1 MKDLLLYKVS
11 ILFKPTC
18 ENKLAFLFKI
28 YSKYATKSIE
38 IRYFC
43 SKFKNK
49 SHYFNT
55 FFKMSSTPLYE
66 KEVSIQ
72 VERRRAGVELI
83 KIISDL
89 WYDKSIELVLFRNQ
103 LIDKNVNE
111 IINLHEYAGEFV
123 GKAISIFDSVAI
135 AKVIFELDLP
145 PSKLD
150 IGKLSYE
157 FRLENENYPDAR
169 HFVLEKLKNAKNFE
183 EIQPKDVV
191 LYGFGR
197 IGRLLARELMSK
209 SGKGNQLRLRAI
221 VTRDKND
228 ASSLEKR
235 ASLLRYDSIHGD
247 FQGSV
252 IADFENKALI
262 INGTTVHVI
271 TANAPEDIDY
281 TQYGIEKALI
291 IDNTG
296 AFTNK
301 EALSRHL
308 TSKGTEKV
316 LLTAPGKGIPNIVH
330 GVNQN
335 EYNPDEI
342 AIFSAASCTTN
353 AITPILKAIEE
364 TLGVVKGHLET
375 IHAYTNDQNLVDNM
389 HQKYRRGRAAAL
401 NMVITETGAGAAV
414 AKALP
419 SLEGKLTSNAIRVP
433 VPNGSL
439 VVLNLEVLKKTS
451 IDGIN
456 AIMKK
461 YALEGELVEQI
472 KYSLN
477 NELVS
482 SDIVGTSAPAIY
494 DSNATI
500 VSNDGQN
507 IVLYIWYDNE
517 FGYSHQV
524 IRLAKYIAK
533 VRRFTYY

>member
-1 MKDLLLYKVS
+1 MGIFAPNLIKQLTKFFQ
-11 ILFKPTC
+11 IF
-18 ENKLAFLFKI
+18 NM
-28 YSKYATKSIE
+28 SK
-38 IRYFC
+38 
-43 SKFKNK
+43 
-49 SHYFNT
+49 
-55 FFKMSSTPLYE
+55 TPLYQ
-66 KEVSIQ
+66 KEVSFQ
-72 VERRRAGVELI
+72 VDRRRAGVELI
-83 KIISDL
+83 KIVSDL
-89 WYDKSIELVLFRNQ
+89 WYDKSIEMVLFKNQ
-103 LIDKNVNE
+103 LLDKNVSE
-111 IINLHEYAGEFV
+111 IINLHQYAREFV
-123 GKAISIFDSVAI
+123 GKPITIFDSVEI
-135 AKVIFELDLP
+135 AKVVLSLDLP

-150 IGKLSYE
+150 IGKLTYE
-157 FRLENENYPDAR
+157 YLLEDDKYPDAR
-169 HFVLEKLKNAKNFE
+169 HFVLDKLQEAKSSE

-209 SGKGNQLRLRAI
+209 TGKGTQLRLRAI

-228 ASSLEKR
+228 ASTLEKR

-252 IADFENKALI
+252 IADVENNALI
-262 INGTTVHVI
+262 INGTTVHLI
-271 TANAPEDIDY
+271 TANAPEEIDY
-281 TQYGIEKALI
+281 TSYGIDQALI

-296 AFTNK
+296 AFTTK

-308 TSKGTEKV
+308 VSKGAHKV
-316 LLTAPGKGIPNIVH
+316 LLTAPGKGVPNIVH

-335 EYNPDEI
+335 EYNPDDVDV
-342 AIFSAASCTTN
+342 FSAASCTTN
-353 AITPILKAIEE
+353 AITPILKAVED

-375 IHAYTNDQNLVDNM
+375 IHSYTNDQNLVDNM
-389 HQKYRRGRAAAL
+389 HKKYRRGRAAAL
-401 NMVITETGAGAAV
+401 NMVITETGAGTAV

-439 VVLNLEVLKKTS
+439 VILNLEVSKETS
-451 IDGIN
+451 IEAVN

-472 KYSLN
+472 KYSTN

-482 SDIVGTSAPAIY
+482 SDIVGTSAPSIY

-500 VSNDGQN
+500 VSNDGKN

-517 FGYSHQV
+517 YGYSHQV

>member
-1 MKDLLLYKVS
+1 MNNTTLYQ
-11 ILFKPTC
+11 
-18 ENKLAFLFKI
+18 
-28 YSKYATKSIE
+28 
-38 IRYFC
+38 
-43 SKFKNK
+43 
-49 SHYFNT
+49 
-55 FFKMSSTPLYE
+55 
-66 KEVSIQ
+66 KEVSFQ
-72 VERRRAGVELI
+72 VDRRRSAVELI

-89 WYDKSIELVLFRNQ
+89 WYDKSIEMVLFKNQ
-103 LIDKNVNE
+103 LLDKNVNE
-111 IINLHEYAGEFV
+111 IINLHQYAGEFV
-123 GKAISIFDSVAI
+123 GKPINIFSSVEI
-135 AKVIFELDLP
+135 ANVILSLELP

-150 IGKLSYE
+150 IGKLTYE
-157 FRLENENYPDAR
+157 YLLEEDKYEDAR
-169 HFVLEKLKNAKNFE
+169 HFVLDKLKEAKFSE

-209 SGKGNQLRLRAI
+209 TGKGNQLRLRAI

-252 IADFENKALI
+252 TADTKNNALI
-262 INGTTVHVI
+262 INGTTVHII

-281 TQYGIEKALI
+281 TVYDIDNALV

-296 AFTNK
+296 AFTTK

-308 TSKGTEKV
+308 VSKGAHKV
-316 LLTAPGKGIPNIVH
+316 LLTAPGKGVPNIVH

-335 EYNPDEI
+335 EYNPDETD
-342 AIFSAASCTTN
+342 IFSAASCTTN
-353 AITPILKAIEE
+353 AITPILKVVED

-375 IHAYTNDQNLVDNM
+375 IHSYTNDQNLVDNM
-389 HQKYRRGRAAAL
+389 HKKYRRGRAAAL
-401 NMVITETGAGAAV
+401 NMVITETGAGTAV

-439 VVLNLEVLKKTS
+439 VVLNLEVSKETS
-451 IDGIN
+451 IDEIN

-472 KYSLN
+472 KYSTN

-482 SDIVGTSAPAIY
+482 SDIVGTSAPSIY

-500 VSNDGQN
+500 VSNDGKN

-517 FGYSHQV
+517 YGYSHQV